1 MSYEGFIS
9 PVAEFFGY
17 SPDNV
22 IQGRTGRKAT
32 EPTLLDRVLG
42 VTGEELKASKKA
54 DDQFKTEKRF
64 RPQFVDEGIDFETGK
79 SGPQYSRILQE
90 HRASKPTSAE
100 SQLEREQEETTHQRG
115 RETNADMLQLAML
128 ERGLKRDAQ
137 EAADRRA
144 DRALDREM
152 QMYKI
157 DADKATRKQELFQA
171 LFGLGSAFMI

>member
-22 IQGRTGRKAT
+22 IQGRSGRRAT
-32 EPTLLDRVLG
+32 EPNLMDRVLG
-42 VTGEELKASKKA
+42 VTGKELKAAQKA
-54 DDQFKTEKRF
+54 DEQFKTEEKF
-64 RPQFVDEGIDFETGK
+64 KPQFVDEGINFETGK
-79 SGPQYSRILQE
+79 SGPEYSRILRE
-90 HRASKPTSAE
+90 HKASKPTSAE
-100 SQLEREQEETTHQRG
+100 SELKRRQEETTHQRG

-137 EAADRRA
+137 DAADRRA
-144 DRALDREM
+144 DRALEREM

-157 DADKATRKQELFQA
+157 NADKATRKQELFQA
-171 LFGLGSAFMI
+171 LFGLGTAFMI

>member
-22 IQGRTGRKAT
+22 IQGRSGRRAT
-32 EPTLLDRVLG
+32 EPTLMDRVLG
-42 VTGEELKASKKA
+42 VTGKELEAAQKA
-54 DDQFKTEKRF
+54 DEQFETEKNFKKKFSQR
-64 RPQFVDEGIDFETGK
+64 GIDFQPGK
-79 SGPQYSRILQE
+79 TASEYSRILDDD
-90 HRASKPTSAE
+90 RAAKPTSAE
-100 SQLEREQEETTHQRG
+100 SQLKRQQEETLHQRG
-115 RETNADMLQLAML
+115 GETNADMLQLAML